1 MIEGNPRVLVFK
13 VKHVCA
19 LTGENFINSDM
30 MKYLKYY
37 ISTITLFAA
46 MYVCTLGTYYPTIFF
61 IGFSLFIILGDIL
74 LTQDD
79 HERTYK
85 NTFLLNLPMYVNL
98 PILLVYLFMV
108 VFMFG
113 NTPHNA
119 FSNFFLTVFDIDL
132 ILARDSMHVLDSIF
146 LVALSGL
153 FIGIMG
159 TVPGH
164 ELVHRKKDKFDMF
177 VGNWLLAMSWDCA
190 FAVEHVYGHHKNV
203 GLESDPATAKRGEN
217 IYAFII
223 RAIIKEQKDAWL
235 IELDQLKRREI
246 PFFSVNNRMLS
257 GYLKSIMIMV
267 VSFFI
272 GGMNGMLIFL
282 LCAFI
287 AKSLLEV
294 INYSEHYGL
303 VRVPGE
309 MVQPRHSWNSNSTM
323 SSIYL
328 YNVTRHSSHHEKAN
342 LKYWE
347 LRAYEGAPMMPQGYL
362 TMLYMAIFMPYF
374 FHSMMAKKLID
385 WDNNHASEKER
396 VIATEQNKNSGIRL
410 LISQA

>member
-1 MIEGNPRVLVFK
+1 
-13 VKHVCA
+13 
-19 LTGENFINSDM
+19 

-37 ISTITLFAA
+37 ISTLTLVVAI
-46 MYVCTLGTYYPTIFF
+46 YVCTLGTNFPTIFF
-61 IGFSLFIILGDIL
+61 IGFSMFIILGDIL
-74 LTQDD
+74 LSHDD

-85 NTFLLNLPMYVNL
+85 NTFLLNLPMYINL
-98 PILLVYLFMV
+98 PLLLLLLFIV
-108 VFMFG
+108 VFILG
-113 NTPHNA
+113 ENSSNA
-119 FSNFFLTVFDIDL
+119 FSSFLLTHLNIDIVYSRES
-132 ILARDSMHVLDSIF
+132 INTLDSIS

-159 TVPGH
+159 TVSGH
-164 ELVHRKKDKFDMF
+164 ELVHRKKDKFDLFM
-177 VGNWLLAMSWDCA
+177 GNWLLAMSWDCA

-203 GLESDPATAKRGEN
+203 GLDIDPATAKRGEN

-223 RAIIKEQKDAWL
+223 RAIVKEQKDAWL
-235 IELDQLKRREI
+235 IELDQLKRRDM
-246 PFFSVNNRMLS
+246 SVLSLNNRMIF
-257 GYLKSIMIMV
+257 GYLRSIIITAI
-267 VSFFI
+267 SFLVGGI
-272 GGMNGMLIFL
+272 GGMLIFL
-282 LCAFI
+282 LCAFV

-309 MVQPRHSWNSNSTM
+309 IVQPRHSWNSNSTM

-362 TMLYMAIFMPYF
+362 TMLYLAIFAPYF
-374 FHSMMAKKLID
+374 FHRMMAKKLIE
-385 WDNNHASEKER
+385 WDNKYATEKEK
-396 VIATEQNKNSGIRL
+396 ILASEQNKNSGVSFL
-410 LISQA
+410 MGSGY

>member
-1 MIEGNPRVLVFK
+1 
-13 VKHVCA
+13 
-19 LTGENFINSDM
+19 

-37 ISTITLFAA
+37 ISTLTLVVAI
-46 MYVCTLGTYYPTIFF
+46 YVCTLGTNFPTIFF
-61 IGFSLFIILGDIL
+61 IGFSMFIILGDIL
-74 LTQDD
+74 LSHDD

-85 NTFLLNLPMYVNL
+85 NTFLLNLPMYINL
-98 PILLVYLFMV
+98 PLLLLLLFIV
-108 VFMFG
+108 VFMLG
-113 NTPHNA
+113 EDSSNA
-119 FSNFFLTVFDIDL
+119 FSSFLLTHLNIDIVYSRES
-132 ILARDSMHVLDSIF
+132 INTLDSIS

-159 TVPGH
+159 TVSGH
-164 ELVHRKKDKFDMF
+164 ELVHRKKDKFDLFM
-177 VGNWLLAMSWDCA
+177 GNWLLAMSWDCA

-203 GLESDPATAKRGEN
+203 GLDIDPATAKRGEN

-223 RAIIKEQKDAWL
+223 RAIVKEQKDAWL
-235 IELDQLKRREI
+235 IELDQLKRRDM
-246 PFFSVNNRMLS
+246 SVLSLNNRMIF
-257 GYLKSIMIMV
+257 GYLRSIIITAI
-267 VSFFI
+267 SFLVGGI
-272 GGMNGMLIFL
+272 GGMLIFL
-282 LCAFI
+282 LCAFV

-309 MVQPRHSWNSNSTM
+309 IVQPRHSWNSNSTM

-362 TMLYMAIFMPYF
+362 TMLYLAIFAPYF
-374 FHSMMAKKLID
+374 FHRMMAKKLIE
-385 WDNNHASEKER
+385 WDNKYATEKEK
-396 VIATEQNKNSGIRL
+396 ILASEQNKNSGVSFL
-410 LISQA
+410 MGSGY

>member
-1 MIEGNPRVLVFK
+1 
-13 VKHVCA
+13 
-19 LTGENFINSDM
+19 

-37 ISTITLFAA
+37 ISTLTLVVAI
-46 MYVCTLGTYYPTIFF
+46 YVCTLGTNFPTIFF
-61 IGFSLFIILGDIL
+61 IGFSMFIILGDIL
-74 LTQDD
+74 LSHDD

-85 NTFLLNLPMYVNL
+85 NTFLLNLPMYINL
-98 PILLVYLFMV
+98 PLLLLLLFIV
-108 VFMFG
+108 VFILG
-113 NTPHNA
+113 ENSSNA
-119 FSNFFLTVFDIDL
+119 FSSFLLTHLNIDIVYSRES
-132 ILARDSMHVLDSIF
+132 INTLDSIS

-159 TVPGH
+159 TVSGH
-164 ELVHRKKDKFDMF
+164 ELVHRKKDKFDLFM
-177 VGNWLLAMSWDCA
+177 GNWLLAMSWDCA

-203 GLESDPATAKRGEN
+203 GLDIDPATAKRGEN

-223 RAIIKEQKDAWL
+223 RAIVKEQKDAWL
-235 IELDQLKRREI
+235 IELDQLKRRDM
-246 PFFSVNNRMLS
+246 SVLSLNNRMIF
-257 GYLKSIMIMV
+257 GYLRSIIITAL
-267 VSFFI
+267 SFLI
-272 GGMNGMLIFL
+272 GGIEGMLIFL
-282 LCAFI
+282 LCAFV

-309 MVQPRHSWNSNSTM
+309 IVQPRHSWNSNSTM

-362 TMLYMAIFMPYF
+362 TMLYLAIFAPYF
-374 FHSMMAKKLID
+374 FHRMMAKKLIE
-385 WDNNHASEKER
+385 WDNKYATEKEK
-396 VIATEQNKNSGIRL
+396 ILASEQNKNSGVSFLMR
-410 LISQA
+410 SGH